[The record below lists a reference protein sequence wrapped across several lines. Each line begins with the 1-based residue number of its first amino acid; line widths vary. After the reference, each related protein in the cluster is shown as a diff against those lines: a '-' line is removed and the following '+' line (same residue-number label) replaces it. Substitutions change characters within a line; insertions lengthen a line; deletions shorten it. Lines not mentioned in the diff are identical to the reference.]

1 MNNSTGTKTERID
14 AAQNT
19 LDALTL
25 EMRKITDHAD
35 KVNRRLVELQY
46 GLVHLLDGKEENK

>member
-1 MNNSTGTKTERID
+1 MSNSTGTKTERIY
-14 AAQNT
+14 AALNT
-19 LDALTL
+19 LDLLTL

-46 GLVHLLDGKEENK
+46 ELVHLLDGKEENK

>member
-1 MNNSTGTKTERID
+1 MNNSTGTKTERIY
-14 AAQNT
+14 AALNT

-35 KVNRRLVELQY
+35 SAAGQKAGWAAR
-46 GLVHLLDGKEENK
+46 NKKAARVGGRN

>member
-1 MNNSTGTKTERID
+1 MNNSTGTKTERIY
-14 AAQNT
+14 AALNT

-46 GLVHLLDGKEENK
+46 RLVHLLDGKEENK

>member
-1 MNNSTGTKTERID
+1 MNNSTGTKTERIY
-14 AAQNT
+14 ASLNT